1 MACSLPAGLRTKA
14 VACATLVTAALLA
27 SVALHAQDANRYIL
41 ATRRSGAIE
50 IIDPESLAT
59 LGRIH
64 FDLPSSSS
72 GLNGVS
78 ASADGT
84 MLYVEGP
91 IPNEPQF
98 KDFVGGCCVLYS
110 IDLATLQTRQVADIP
125 GTASRAAFVT
135 SDGITYQAAALG
147 GAAEIKEM
155 VRWNDMHVSPNG
167 GPIFGVTH
175 FPGGALD
182 IYDRAQ
188 GKILHYL
195 VPSDLGKR
203 WWPNGLWMDDRFLFY
218 AAKDDGSDARLWS
231 VSPGATE
238 LGEGV
243 PVQPFAKVSG
253 CSSYVEAG
261 LAAASGN
268 LFLYETFGWKLDR
281 RNYCSGVPGGV
292 WLLDPSSGS
301 LLAHVATEFYF
312 SELVT
317 DRENGELYGISLR
330 DPTWGRGIE
339 LVRMDARDGT
349 ILQSRV
355 LESDYWRIAF
365 APLRTVATADVRALI
380 SARK

>member
-14 VACATLVTAALLA
+14 VASATLIAAALLA

-59 LGRIH
+59 IGRIH
-64 FDLPSSSS
+64 FDLPAKSV
-72 GLNGVS
+72 GLNGIS

-91 IPNEPQF
+91 LPDEPN
-98 KDFVGGCCVLYS
+98 GCCVLYS

-125 GTASRAAFVT
+125 GTASRAAFVA
-135 SDGITYQAAALG
+135 SDGITYPAHDGPYLPPYRRWIF
-147 GAAEIKEM
+147 E
-155 VRWNDMHVSPNG
+155 VRRFR
-167 GPIFGVTH
+167 GPAIDV
-175 FPGGALD
+175 
-182 IYDRAQ
+182 YDRLEGRIVRQLAPAGLEGQ
-188 GKILHYL
+188 
-195 VPSDLGKR
+195 
-203 WWPNGLWMDDRFLFY
+203 WWPTGTWTDDRFLFY
-218 AAKDDGSDARLWS
+218 AAKDDGSAARLWS
-231 VSPGATE
+231 VSPDATE

-243 PVQPFAKVSG
+243 PVETFAKVSD

-268 LFLYETFGWKLDR
+268 LFLYEMFGWKLDR

-301 LLAHVATEFYF
+301 LLAHVAPDLYF
-312 SELVT
+312 SELIA
-317 DRENGELYGISLR
+317 DRENGELYGLSVG
-330 DPTWGRGIE
+330 DPTWGSGIE
-339 LVRMDARDGT
+339 LVRMDARDGS

-365 APLRTVATADVRALI
+365 APLRTVPAADVRALI

>member
-1 MACSLPAGLRTKA
+1 MACSVPAGLRTKA

-41 ATRRSGAIE
+41 ATRRSGTIE

-64 FDLPSSSS
+64 FDLPAKSV
-72 GLNGVS
+72 GLNGIS

-91 IPNEPQF
+91 LPDEPN
-98 KDFVGGCCVLYS
+98 GCCVLYS

-147 GAAEIKEM
+147 GATEIKEM

-167 GPIFGVTH
+167 RSIFGVTH

-182 IYDRAQ
+182 IYDPAQ

-195 VPSDLGKR
+195 VPSDLGER

-218 AAKDDGSDARLWS
+218 AARDDGSAARLWS

-243 PVQPFAKVSG
+243 PVEPFAKVSG

-268 LFLYETFGWKLDR
+268 LFLYEIFGWKLDR
-281 RNYCSGVPGGV
+281 RNYCSGVPGGA
-292 WLLDPSSGS
+292 WILNPSSGR
-301 LLAHVATEFYF
+301 LRAHVATDYYF
-312 SELVT
+312 SELVA

-339 LVRMDARDGT
+339 LVRVDAQNGMVLR
-349 ILQSRV
+349 SRV
-355 LESDYWRIAF
+355 LESDYWRVAF
-365 APLRTVATADVRALI
+365 APLRTVPAADVRAII
-380 SARK
+380 SAKK